1 MTRSLQ
7 WRFLLILAVVVVAV
21 IFAYPN
27 FVKESPSWWPSFFPK
42 EKIHLGLDVQGGM
55 QLTYEVKMDA
65 AVDSTVEQIKND
77 LKAELRKKE
86 IFSTSLERVQG
97 NKIEV
102 ILLNPDVKG
111 KFDDYLKEQ
120 YPNLKEATAQKQG
133 DRVRVL
139 LEMDPRQIAE

>member
-7 WRFLLILAVVVVAV
+7 WRFLLILAVVVGAV
-21 IFAYPN
+21 IFAYPT

-42 EKIHLGLDVQGGM
+42 EKIHLGLDLQGGM
-55 QLTYEVKMDA
+55 QLTFEVESDK
-65 AVDSTVEQIKND
+65 AVESTVERIKND
-77 LKAELRKKE
+77 LKGALKKE
-86 IFSTSLERVQG
+86 QKLSTSLERVQG

-102 ILLNPDVKG
+102 VLLNPDVKG

-120 YPNLKEATAQKQG
+120 YPNLKEATEKKEG